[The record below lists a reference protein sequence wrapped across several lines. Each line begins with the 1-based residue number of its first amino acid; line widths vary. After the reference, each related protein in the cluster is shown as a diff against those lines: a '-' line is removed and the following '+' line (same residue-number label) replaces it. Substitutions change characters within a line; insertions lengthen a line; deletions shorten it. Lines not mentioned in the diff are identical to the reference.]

1 MSYKKIIAYINAEN
15 EMSSSILKKAA
26 DYEQNGADALFLYNY
41 SKDENER
48 EEFLLTVKHVIR
60 QIDLPVMIGF
70 RIKRFEDAK
79 KALYTGA
86 VQLVVPYRELQDMEA
101 FKEASERFGADKMIL
116 ELDAGAVNRDS
127 LFDSE
132 DMSEFCKQYGAGS
145 LLLKHVE
152 VTTALKEKMLKCDM
166 PVLIRDSLIRNDIE
180 SLLELPSVE
189 SVSTNYFEN
198 KDIMKV
204 KQMLKDAGFCVNIFE
219 SALSFEEFKLNED
232 GLIPVI
238 VQDYKTNEVLMLA
251 YMNKDAYG
259 LTLQTGKMTYYSRS
273 RKQLWLKGETS
284 GHFQYVQAL
293 KIDCDNDT
301 LLAKVK
307 QIGAACHTGSYSC
320 FYRDLVT
327 KEHTESNP
335 FTVLS
340 EDYNVIMERKRHPK
354 EGSYTNYLFD
364 KGIDKI
370 LKKCGEEATE
380 IVIAAKN
387 PNADEL
393 KYEIADYLYHL
404 MVLMAECDLDWNDI
418 TGELVNRRK

>member
-15 EMSSSILKKAA
+15 EMSSSIMNKAS
-26 DYEQNGADALFLYNY
+26 DYEKNGADALFLYNY

-48 EEFLLTVKHVIR
+48 EEFLHTVKHIIR
-60 QIDLPVMIGF
+60 QTKLQVIIGF

-86 VQLVVPYRELQDMEA
+86 SQLVVPYRELQETEA
-101 FKEASERFGADKMIL
+101 LKEASERFGRDKMIL
-116 ELDAGAVNRDS
+116 ELDAGADNRDTLFDREDLEDFCSQIGVGS
-127 LFDSE
+127 LF
-132 DMSEFCKQYGAGS
+132 
-145 LLLKHVE
+145 LKHVE
-152 VTTALKEKMLKCDM
+152 ITPALKEKMSKLTL
-166 PVLIRDSLIRNDIE
+166 PVLVRDSLIRNDME
-180 SLLELPSVE
+180 SLMELPSVAG
-189 SVSTNYFEN
+189 VATNYYEN

-204 KQMLKDAGFCVNIFE
+204 KHMLKEAGIFVNTFQSLVPFDE
-219 SALSFEEFKLNED
+219 LKLNSD
-232 GLIPVI
+232 GLLPVI
-238 VQDYKTNEVLMLA
+238 VQDYRTNEVLMMA
-251 YMNKDAYG
+251 YMDKTAFE
-259 LTLQTGKMTYYSRS
+259 LTLQSGRMTYYSRS

-284 GHFQYVQAL
+284 GHFQYVQSL

-307 QIGAACHTGSYSC
+307 QVGAACHTGNYSC
-320 FYRDLVT
+320 FYRNLLS
-327 KEHTESNP
+327 KEHAESNP
-335 FTVLS
+335 YTVLT
-340 EDYNVIMERKRHPK
+340 EDYNIIAERKIHPK

-370 LKKCGEEATE
+370 LKKCGEEAAE
-380 IVIAAKN
+380 IIIAAKN

-404 MVLMAECDLDWNDI
+404 MVLMAECDIDWNDI